1 MTAPDARAEPPI
13 RLANEFTEV
22 VVERVQT
29 RNGARLR
36 ISVPSSGHQILLCP
50 LELEALT
57 WQDHELFSR
66 LLQTPHG
73 PEDGSPADAF
83 AGTPGLMGWLE
94 GKRALVVGAGSG
106 IGRAV
111 LEAFRSEGAQVA
123 ALELDEAKAERL
135 AAELPGCVVSQG
147 DATSLADARAA
158 VRAVTDAFGG
168 LDVLVNCVGIFDFYR
183 SLADIADDQLDAAFD
198 EVFAVNVKS
207 QLVCVRAALPELRR
221 AGGSVVLTVSTS
233 GFYPGRGGVLYVA
246 SKFAVRGCVIALA
259 HELAPEVRVNGVAP
273 GGTLGTELTG
283 PRSLGL
289 ADHVLDAAP
298 GREEDLRRR
307 TPLRVALT
315 GEDHAGSYVFLAS
328 DRARGITGTVVHS
341 DGGVGVNNAGPAKLA
356 FQPGGALAHLD
367 EAVPFARRSTRWGAG
382 RGPSGG
388 GAPLQDAG
396 LGLLKPP
403 SFGLL
408 TAMVVTAQRTVPTYA
423 DLCISVTVQQ
433 SGHDKLRE
441 LQGKA

>member
-1 MTAPDARAEPPI
+1 MA
-13 RLANEFTEV
+13 
-22 VVERVQT
+22 
-29 RNGARLR
+29 
-36 ISVPSSGHQILLCP
+36 
-50 LELEALT
+50 
-57 WQDHELFSR
+57 
-66 LLQTPHG
+66 
-73 PEDGSPADAF
+73 
-83 AGTPGLMGWLE
+83 WLD

-123 ALELDEAKAERL
+123 ALELDQAKAERL

-147 DATSLADARAA
+147 DATSLADARTA
-158 VRAVTDAFGG
+158 VRAVAHSFGG

-183 SLADIADDQLDAAFD
+183 GLTDIADDQLDAAFD

-233 GFYPGRGGVLYVA
+233 GFYPGRGGILYVA

-289 ADHVLDAAP
+289 AGQVLGAAP

-341 DGGVGVNNAGPAKLA
+341 DGGVGVKL
-356 FQPGGALAHLD
+356 L
-367 EAVPFARRSTRWGAG
+367 RSIRWGCWSRSVRRGCATSGCRALVAQATILRLDHSDGGDGTAAPVRYINTYDDRRRDTAG
-382 RGPSGG
+382 R
-388 GAPLQDAG
+388 
-396 LGLLKPP
+396 
-403 SFGLL
+403 
-408 TAMVVTAQRTVPTYA
+408 AQQAT
-423 DLCISVTVQQ
+423 
-433 SGHDKLRE
+433 
-441 LQGKA
+441 